1 LAPAWPAPPARCV
14 CLIFRNWSQSLHASS
29 RSGAALPF
37 SSRSRLRSASS
48 CRVGTGVA
56 ARSRQGIRYELHRQ
70 SSHRRRI
77 RRWLRY
83 GNQGRIR
90 PRHRPRRRSK
100 GYRRT
105 ELPGKGSSLLPPW
118 LSRIARASVR
128 RAGHFP
134 AVKEDGAA
142 TQSRQELL
150 DRKMRPNKAAHPR
163 RSGDSRLLTRART
176 AKTTYRLPPLF
187 IDVC

>member
-1 LAPAWPAPPARCV
+1 MAPAWPAPPARCV

-56 ARSRQGIRYELHRQ
+56 ARSRQGIRCELHRQ

-83 GNQGRIR
+83 GNQDRIR

-118 LSRIARASVR
+118 LSRIARASD
-128 RAGHFP
+128 P
-134 AVKEDGAA
+134 
-142 TQSRQELL
+142 QSR
-150 DRKMRPNKAAHPR
+150 AFPR
-163 RSGDSRLLTRART
+163 RKGRWGSDAKPPRATGSKNETEQGHAPSPFRLQPAPHSRADRQATVLAPATF
-176 AKTTYRLPPLF
+176 Y
-187 IDVC
+187 